1 MAEVIFMPRL
11 SDTMVVGTVVKWH
24 KKIGDKILEGD
35 ILAEIETDKAIQE
48 LEAEYNSTL
57 LYIGIKEGES
67 APVNSVLAIL
77 GSENEDISSL
87 LKQNQI
93 NNNYKR
99 ILISPLAKQL
109 AFDKGISLDNNKI
122 KGTGINGRILKKDIE
137 RYIDHN
143 LDDNNLDSKNLDDK
157 NSNNLDYKNLD
168 YKNLDYKNLDDKNL
182 DDKNLDDKNLYDKNL
197 DSKNLDD
204 KNLDDKNLDD
214 KNLDDK
220 NLDYKNLDYK
230 NLDDKKTNSSNEVNH
245 SNIRK
250 IISKRLI
257 NSKIESPHYSLFIEV
272 IMDDLIKLRDSINE
286 KKYLYKI
293 SFNDLIVKASALAI
307 KENPKINSSWTE
319 KSILY
324 HNNINIGIA
333 VALEDGLIVPVINQV
348 NEKSLRQIS
357 FEIKEKVIKAKEKK
371 IQSNELEGSTF
382 TVSNLGMFG
391 IDSFT
396 SIINQPNSCI
406 LSVGS
411 IKKNPIINND
421 KIVIGHTTKF
431 TLTCDHRMIDGAVGS
446 DYLKSLK
453 NLLQEPLNIII

>member
-67 APVNSVLAIL
+67 APVNSNSVLAIL

-87 LKQNQI
+87 LKQNKI
-93 NNNYKR
+93 NYKR
-99 ILISPLAKQL
+99 ILISPLAKKL
-109 AFDKGISLDNNKI
+109 AFDKGISLDNI
-122 KGTGINGRILKKDIE
+122 KGTGINGRIIKKDIE
-137 RYIDHN
+137 RYID
-143 LDDNNLDSKNLDDK
+143 NNLD
-157 NSNNLDYKNLD
+157 
-168 YKNLDYKNLDDKNL
+168 
-182 DDKNLDDKNLYDKNL
+182 
-197 DSKNLDD
+197 
-204 KNLDDKNLDD
+204 
-214 KNLDDK
+214 
-220 NLDYKNLDYK
+220 
-230 NLDDKKTNSSNEVNH
+230 KTISSNEVNH

-272 IMDDLIKLRDSINE
+272 IMDNLIKLRDSINE
-286 KKYLYKI
+286 KKYLDKI

-411 IKKNPIINND
+411 IKKKPIINND

-431 TLTCDHRMIDGAVGS
+431 TLTCDHRIIDGAVGS

-453 NLLQEPLNIII
+453 KLLQEPLNIII

>member
-24 KKIGDKILEGD
+24 KKIGEKILEGD

-87 LKQNQI
+87 LKQNKI

-99 ILISPLAKQL
+99 IFISPLAKKL
-109 AFDKGISLDNNKI
+109 AFDKGILLDNI
-122 KGTGINGRILKKDIE
+122 KGTGINGRIIKKDIE
-137 RYIDHN
+137 RY
-143 LDDNNLDSKNLDDK
+143 
-157 NSNNLDYKNLD
+157 
-168 YKNLDYKNLDDKNL
+168 
-182 DDKNLDDKNLYDKNL
+182 
-197 DSKNLDD
+197 
-204 KNLDDKNLDD
+204 
-214 KNLDDK
+214 
-220 NLDYKNLDYK
+220 
-230 NLDDKKTNSSNEVNH
+230 LDDKKSSNEVNH

-272 IMDDLIKLRDSINE
+272 IMDNLIKLRDSINE
-286 KKYLYKI
+286 KKYLDKI

-348 NEKSLRQIS
+348 DEKSLRQIS

-371 IQSNELEGSTF
+371 IKSNELEGSTF

-411 IKKNPIINND
+411 IKKKPIINND
-421 KIVIGHTTKF
+421 KIVIGNTTKL
-431 TLTCDHRMIDGAVGS
+431 TLTCDHRIIDGAVGS

-453 NLLQEPLNIII
+453 HLLQEPLNIII

>member
-24 KKIGDKILEGD
+24 KKIGEKILEGD

-87 LKQNQI
+87 LKQNKI

-99 ILISPLAKQL
+99 IFISPLAKKL
-109 AFDKGISLDNNKI
+109 AFDKGILLDNI

-137 RYIDHN
+137 RYIDN
-143 LDDNNLDSKNLDDK
+143 
-157 NSNNLDYKNLD
+157 
-168 YKNLDYKNLDDKNL
+168 
-182 DDKNLDDKNLYDKNL
+182 
-197 DSKNLDD
+197 
-204 KNLDDKNLDD
+204 
-214 KNLDDK
+214 
-220 NLDYKNLDYK
+220 
-230 NLDDKKTNSSNEVNH
+230 NLDDKKSSNEVNH

-272 IMDDLIKLRDSINE
+272 IMDNLIKLRDSINE
-286 KKYLYKI
+286 KKYLDKI

-348 NEKSLRQIS
+348 DEKSLRQIS

-371 IQSNELEGSTF
+371 IKSNELEGSTF

-411 IKKNPIINND
+411 IKKKPIINND

-431 TLTCDHRMIDGAVGS
+431 TLTCDHRIIDGAVGS

-453 NLLQEPLNIII
+453 HLLQEPLNIMI

>member
-11 SDTMVVGTVVKWH
+11 TDTMVVGTVVKWH
-24 KKIGDKILEGD
+24 KKIGSKILEGD
-35 ILAEIETDKAIQE
+35 IIAEIETDKAIQE

-87 LKQNQI
+87 LKQNKI

-99 ILISPLAKQL
+99 IFISPLAKKL
-109 AFDKGISLDNNKI
+109 AFDKGISLDNI
-122 KGTGINGRILKKDIE
+122 KGTGINGRIIKKDIE
-137 RYIDHN
+137 RYN
-143 LDDNNLDSKNLDDK
+143 NLDDK
-157 NSNNLDYKNLD
+157 
-168 YKNLDYKNLDDKNL
+168 
-182 DDKNLDDKNLYDKNL
+182 
-197 DSKNLDD
+197 
-204 KNLDDKNLDD
+204 
-214 KNLDDK
+214 
-220 NLDYKNLDYK
+220 
-230 NLDDKKTNSSNEVNH
+230 NSSNEVNH

-272 IMDDLIKLRDSINE
+272 IMDNLIKLRDSINE
-286 KKYLYKI
+286 NKYLDKI

-348 NEKSLRQIS
+348 DEKSLRQIS

-371 IQSNELEGSTF
+371 MKYNELEGSTF

-411 IKKNPIINND
+411 IKKKPIINND

>member
-67 APVNSVLAIL
+67 APVNSLLAIL
-77 GSENEDISSL
+77 GSENEEISSL
-87 LKQNQI
+87 LKQNKI

-99 ILISPLAKQL
+99 IFISPLAKKL
-109 AFDKGISLDNNKI
+109 AFDKGISLDNI
-122 KGTGINGRILKKDIE
+122 KGTGINGRIIKKDIE
-137 RYIDHN
+137 RYID
-143 LDDNNLDSKNLDDK
+143 
-157 NSNNLDYKNLD
+157 NNLDYK
-168 YKNLDYKNLDDKNL
+168 KI
-182 DDKNLDDKNLYDKNL
+182 
-197 DSKNLDD
+197 
-204 KNLDDKNLDD
+204 
-214 KNLDDK
+214 
-220 NLDYKNLDYK
+220 
-230 NLDDKKTNSSNEVNH
+230 NSSNEVNH
-245 SNIRK
+245 SYFRK

-272 IMDDLIKLRDSINE
+272 IMDNLLKLRDSINE
-286 KKYLYKI
+286 KKFLDKI

-348 NEKSLRQIS
+348 DEKSLRQIS

-371 IQSNELEGSTF
+371 IKSNELEGSTF

-411 IKKNPIINND
+411 IKKKPIINND
-421 KIVIGHTTKF
+421 KIVIGNTTKF
-431 TLTCDHRMIDGAVGS
+431 TLTCDHRIIDGAVGS

>member
-1 MAEVIFMPRL
+1 MAEVIFMPCL
-11 SDTMVVGTVVKWH
+11 SDTMVTGTVVKWH

-93 NNNYKR
+93 YNNYKR
-99 ILISPLAKQL
+99 IFISPLAKKL
-109 AFDKGISLDNNKI
+109 AFDKGISIDNI
-122 KGTGINGRILKKDIE
+122 KGTGINGRIIKKDIE
-137 RYIDHN
+137 RYI
-143 LDDNNLDSKNLDDK
+143 
-157 NSNNLDYKNLD
+157 SNNLDT
-168 YKNLDYKNLDDKNL
+168 
-182 DDKNLDDKNLYDKNL
+182 
-197 DSKNLDD
+197 
-204 KNLDDKNLDD
+204 
-214 KNLDDK
+214 
-220 NLDYKNLDYK
+220 
-230 NLDDKKTNSSNEVNH
+230 KTTTKTTYTTNEVNH

-272 IMDDLIKLRDSINE
+272 IMDNLIKLRDSINE

-348 NEKSLRQIS
+348 DEKSLRQIS

-371 IQSNELEGSTF
+371 INSNELEGSTF

-411 IKKNPIINND
+411 IKKKPIINND

-431 TLTCDHRMIDGAVGS
+431 TLTCDHRIIDGAVGS

-453 NLLQEPLNIII
+453 NFLQEPLNIII

>member
-11 SDTMVVGTVVKWH
+11 SDTMVVGTVVKWQ
-24 KKIGDKILEGD
+24 KKIGEKILEGD
-35 ILAEIETDKAIQE
+35 IIAEIETDKAIQE

-87 LKQNQI
+87 LKQNKI

-99 ILISPLAKQL
+99 IFISPLAKKL
-109 AFDKGISLDNNKI
+109 AFDKGILLDNI
-122 KGTGINGRILKKDIE
+122 KGTGINGRIIKKDIE
-137 RYIDHN
+137 RYIDNN
-143 LDDNNLDSKNLDDK
+143 LDD
-157 NSNNLDYKNLD
+157 
-168 YKNLDYKNLDDKNL
+168 
-182 DDKNLDDKNLYDKNL
+182 
-197 DSKNLDD
+197 
-204 KNLDDKNLDD
+204 
-214 KNLDDK
+214 
-220 NLDYKNLDYK
+220 
-230 NLDDKKTNSSNEVNH
+230 DDKKSSNEVNH

-272 IMDDLIKLRDSINE
+272 IMDNLIKLRDSINE
-286 KKYLYKI
+286 KKDLDKI

-307 KENPKINSSWTE
+307 KENTKINSSWTE

-324 HNNINIGIA
+324 HNQINIGIA

-348 NEKSLRQIS
+348 DEKSLRQIS

-371 IQSNELEGSTF
+371 IKSNELEGSTF

-411 IKKNPIINND
+411 IKKKPIINNE

-431 TLTCDHRMIDGAVGS
+431 TLTCDHRIIDGAVGS

-453 NLLQEPLNIII
+453 HLLQEPLNIMI